1 MPAAP
6 SQRARLLTAA
16 GAAAA
21 LSGCGGQ
28 PAPTVVDG
36 DEVALEMTDYRF
48 KPQLL
53 RGRARAGEVRVD
65 VVNAGRLPHALELR
79 LRGRE
84 RLRIATV
91 LPGRRASASARLPAG
106 RYRFLCPIG
115 NHEEL
120 GMHGVLTLR

>member
-1 MPAAP
+1 MSPARL
-6 SQRARLLTAA
+6 QRARLLAAA

-21 LSGCGGQ
+21 VAGCGEEQ
-28 PAPTVVDG
+28 PTVIERG
-36 DEVALEMTDYRF
+36 PIALEQRDFRF
-48 KPQLL
+48 KPQTA
-53 RGRARAGEVRVD
+53 RSRAGAVRVE
-65 VVNAGRLPHALELR
+65 VVNRGRLPHALELH

-91 LPGRRASASARLPAG
+91 LPGRRGSASARLPAG
-106 RYRFLCPIG
+106 RYRFACPIG